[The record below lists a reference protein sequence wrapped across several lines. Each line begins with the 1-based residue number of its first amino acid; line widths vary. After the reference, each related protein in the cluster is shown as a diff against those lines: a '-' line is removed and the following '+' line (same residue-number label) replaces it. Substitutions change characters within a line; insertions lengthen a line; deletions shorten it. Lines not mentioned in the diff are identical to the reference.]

1 MQSNKA
7 NILKLFIRI
16 IAGSISVA
24 YLLSCFTPYMNP
36 SGGFLWTIL
45 ALGFPVLLVL
55 MALVVVVSLF
65 INSRVFLI
73 SILILLAGYK
83 NINSCFAYHIFNAS
97 IYKGKKI
104 KVLSWNVDGIFNVL
118 HPLKPDKHRRQ
129 KLIDFITTTDA
140 DIVCMQDNSFC
151 ISNSK
156 LTNDIKE
163 MEQLGY
169 PYHVLADDYISVR
182 DNTEVYGT
190 SIFSKYPIIGTSKVK
205 YSGINYESLLYADVK
220 IGINKI
226 RVFTTHLRSMR
237 LHKEIFYNTEDYTMV
252 QEDTA
257 DILNQSVIHKLIYFD
272 KRHAEQ
278 AIVAK
283 QVMDTTKLPFIFCG
297 DLNSV
302 PSSFVYHHLSSGLND
317 VFLQKDWGFG
327 STYSE
332 ISPTLRIDVLLTS
345 PGLTSINYFSPRLK
359 LSDHYPVV
367 ATVGL
372 P

>member
-7 NILKLFIRI
+7 KIFKLFTRI
-16 IAGSISVA
+16 IAGSIAVA

-36 SGGFLWTIL
+36 SSWFLWTIL
-45 ALGFPVLLVL
+45 ALGFPVILIL
-55 MALVVVVSLF
+55 MALVAVVSLF
-65 INSRVFLI
+65 INSRVFII

-83 NINSCFAYHIFNAS
+83 NINSCFAYHVLNAS
-97 IYKGKKI
+97 IFKGKKI
-104 KVLSWNVDGIFNVL
+104 KVLSWNVDGILKTYFPSKFDKKNRVKVL
-118 HPLKPDKHRRQ
+118 
-129 KLIDFITTTDA
+129 DFIKSTDA
-140 DIVCMQDNSFC
+140 DILCLQDNTFDFNEKDSSC
-151 ISNSK
+151 DISN
-156 LTNDIKE
+156 L
-163 MEQLGY
+163 EQFGY
-169 PYHVLADDYISVR
+169 KYHLLSEDYVVVNR
-182 DNTEVYGT
+182 TVQKYGT
-190 SIFSKYPIIGTSKVK
+190 GIFSKYPITNSNKVN
-205 YSGINYESLLYADVK
+205 YPGINYESLLYADVK
-220 IGINKI
+220 IGNNKI

-237 LHKEIFYNTEDYTMV
+237 LPYEIFYNTEDYSMS
-252 QEDTA
+252 QQDTA
-257 DILNQSVIHKLIYFD
+257 DIFGKSKIHKLIYFD
-272 KRHAEQ
+272 KRHTEQ

-302 PSSFVYHHLSSGLND
+302 PSSYVYHHISAGLND

-327 STYSE
+327 NTYSK

-345 PGLTSINYFSPRLK
+345 PGFTSINYSSPRLK